1 MNANWHFLG
10 RKKLMDDSASRDII
24 RFGLASL
31 IKIILF
37 FFIVLIICS
46 VFLIT
51 IGWILTMAFSEFRLF
66 EATLIPLLIVG
77 VASIMIGL
85 ISIWLRLGEIGYVLD
100 PESELFD
107 DADLYDE
114 DYHFDEDKAGE
125 NELSSDNQRSAK
137 IANLLKKNR
146 NQLKTQNNAPESSDD
161 Y

>member
-1 MNANWHFLG
+1 
-10 RKKLMDDSASRDII
+10 MDDSASRDII